1 MSMLPGRTCSSNE
14 TRPNSSLETFS
25 DSAGDATGSLTTPAC
40 FSIFW
45 PVIKVIVVPPGGIL
59 RATSI
64 AGPLPAEDVAR
75 RIPPGGTTITL
86 ITGQKIEKQAGV
98 VKLPVA
104 SPAESENVSKEL
116 FGRVS
121 FDEHVLPG
129 SMLITESRRN
139 GYALDSESRDVVE
152 KTCHFFSGLSLK

>member
-1 MSMLPGRTCSSNE
+1 M
-14 TRPNSSLETFS
+14 
-25 DSAGDATGSLTTPAC
+25 
-40 FSIFW
+40 
-45 PVIKVIVVPPGGIL
+45 
-59 RATSI
+59 
-64 AGPLPAEDVAR
+64 
-75 RIPPGGTTITL
+75 

-152 KTCHFFSGLSLK
+152 KICHFFSGLSLK